1 MPVAQISRAPRAANR
16 DAMTDELRS
25 FLAALGR
32 TPSADNSQPWTF
44 SIRGQALHCEGQPGA
59 VDGPQAVM
67 TAHSQLMTGG
77 AMHEAMSAQ
86 LPDAAIRGTVQSGQS
101 GAWSLS
107 VELAA
112 VSKHWRKASHDALLQ
127 RHTNRLAY
135 RPDPVLWRPEAFG
148 LDEDIQL
155 HLIEP
160 GEEHRLI
167 ARAVEQ
173 SAQARFQCRELH
185 EWLHGSLRWTEAEV
199 ERGDGLDIR
208 TLGLPYPA
216 RALLH
221 FLAPW
226 SRQRRLNALGL
237 YKVLAA
243 NEAAGIRHAPALLA
257 ITGPSHSSAVY
268 SAGRAMLNAWTS
280 LNAAGYAVHP
290 YYVITDMTNRL
301 RAHRLDADLAGL
313 VQGSDATLRGALPRM
328 QADHQLHM
336 LLRIGRPVA
345 DVARSIR
352 KPADPS
358 LLARLGPPTTH

>member
-44 SIRGQALHCEGQPGA
+44 SIRGQALHCEGQSGA

-86 LPDAAIRGTVQSGQS
+86 LPDAAIRGTVQSAQS

-112 VSKHWRKASHDALLQ
+112 VSKRWRKAPHDALLQ

-199 ERGDGLDIR
+199 EHGDGLDIR

-243 NEAAGIRHAPALLA
+243 NEAAGIRRAPALLA
-257 ITGPSHSSAVY
+257 ITGPSHSSAIY
-268 SAGRAMLNAWTS
+268 SAGRAMLSAWTS

-301 RAHRLDADLAGL
+301 RAQRLDTDLAGL

-345 DVARSIR
+345 DVPRSIR

-358 LLARLGPPTTH
+358 LLARLGPPAAH

>member
-16 DAMTDELRS
+16 GSMNDELRS
-25 FLAALGR
+25 FLGALGR

-44 SIRGQALHCEGQPGA
+44 SIRGQSLHCEGQPA
-59 VDGPQAVM
+59 ETEGPQAAM

-86 LPDAAIRGTVQSGQS
+86 VAQAAIRATVLSGQG

-107 VELAA
+107 IELAA
-112 VSKHWRKASHDALLQ
+112 VTNHWRKAGHDALLQ

-135 RPDPVLWRPEAFG
+135 RPDPVLWRPQAYG

-160 GEEHRLI
+160 GEEHRLV

-185 EWLHGSLRWTEAEV
+185 EWLHGSLRWTDAEV

-226 SRQRRLNALGL
+226 SRQRRLNAMGL

-243 NEAAGIRHAPALLA
+243 NEAAGIRRAPALLA
-257 ITGPSHSSAVY
+257 ITGPSHPGAVY
-268 SAGRAMLNAWTS
+268 SAGRAMLRAWTS
-280 LNAAGYAVHP
+280 LNAAGYAVQP

-301 RAHRLDADLAGL
+301 KAQRLDADLAGL

-328 QADHQLHM
+328 PADHQLHM
-336 LLRIGRPVA
+336 LLRTGRPVA
-345 DVARSIR
+345 DVPRSVR
-352 KPADPS
+352 KPAEPS
-358 LLARLGPPTTH
+358 LLARLGQSTAR